1 MHAFCHQGG
10 HVEEVA
16 LLTFFKSL
24 SHMRERNIFFLFF
37 FFFLEAKLVCYN
49 RDALSYSKKQI

>member
-24 SHMRERNIFFLFF
+24 SHTRGIFFSFF